1 MFIFKQGPLVGH
13 FAYRIVCTFFTAKG
27 IIILQHQRAKV
38 GQFDLDIRMQM
49 SEIEPSAAYVLA
61 RATK

>member
-1 MFIFKQGPLVGH
+1 MFILKQGPLVGH
-13 FAYRIVCTFFTAKG
+13 FAHRIVCTFLTAKG
-27 IIILQHQRAKV
+27 IIILQHQCAKV

-49 SEIEPSAAYVLA
+49 SEIEPAAAYVLA